1 MVLSNNTFLGPHEI
15 EKMRVVPELV
25 FVNCCHLA
33 ARNIGQLLDSDALR
47 YDRARFA
54 AGVAESLIRIGVR
67 CVIAAG
73 WAVDDGAAKTFART
87 FYDHLL
93 DGDPFI
99 DAVAAARVA
108 AHALGGN
115 TWAAYQCYGDPNW
128 TFRWSTSDA
137 QGANTTAAGA
147 KAVSSARGA
156 PPSVGAE
163 FWAVASP
170 RALRL
175 ALDTLA
181 AGSKFDHRPPN
192 EQRPKIRYLEEQF
205 GGRWGEL
212 GEVAEA
218 FAGAWAASGDALRAA
233 RWYQRAVNARDGSAT
248 MSAAEQFSNL
258 RARVAEAQAEAAGRR
273 VQRLEG
279 ASTGEGRRDLAA
291 ARAAMAKVVAKARSE
306 VTAASADLERLAA
319 ARSTVDRLSLCGS
332 AWKRRAMIEQ
342 IAGDSSAEANAISMM
357 RTWYRRAERLAL
369 QENSTDLYYPALNRM
384 AAELVVDANQPTWTG
399 FKPRALKAV
408 RTNLEQQVGDNP
420 KFWSV
425 VGVTE
430 LSLYESL
437 AKGDL
442 SSALSQL
449 TNEYDMLW
457 ERVSASGEWDS
468 VLAQLRFVLPKYIE
482 RASEDEGR
490 AASRLLRHVQRI
502 ANRAKRARKPH

>member
-1 MVLSNNTFLGPHEI
+1 
-15 EKMRVVPELV
+15 
-25 FVNCCHLA
+25 
-33 ARNIGQLLDSDALR
+33 
-47 YDRARFA
+47 
-54 AGVAESLIRIGVR
+54 
-67 CVIAAG
+67 
-73 WAVDDGAAKTFART
+73 
-87 FYDHLL
+87 
-93 DGDPFI
+93 
-99 DAVAAARVA
+99 
-108 AHALGGN
+108 
-115 TWAAYQCYGDPNW
+115 
-128 TFRWSTSDA
+128 
-137 QGANTTAAGA
+137 
-147 KAVSSARGA
+147 
-156 PPSVGAE
+156 
-163 FWAVASP
+163 
-170 RALRL
+170 
-175 ALDTLA
+175 
-181 AGSKFDHRPPN
+181 
-192 EQRPKIRYLEEQF
+192 
-205 GGRWGEL
+205 
-212 GEVAEA
+212 
-218 FAGAWAASGDALRAA
+218 
-233 RWYQRAVNARDGSAT
+233 
-248 MSAAEQFSNL
+248 
-258 RARVAEAQAEAAGRR
+258 

-279 ASTGEGRRDLAA
+279 ASTGEGRHDLAA

-306 VTAASADLERLAA
+306 VTVASADLERLAA
-319 ARSTVDRLSLCGS
+319 ARPTVDRLSLCGS

-369 QENSTDLYYPALNRM
+369 QENRTDLYYPALNRM

-430 LSLYESL
+430 LGLYESL

-442 SSALSQL
+442 SSAVSQL
-449 TNEYDMLW
+449 TNDYDMLW